1 MRKSIGLICVV
12 ITVLLL
18 GCSSTVL
25 DPYVD
30 TTCDQ
35 VTLID
40 ASKYMNASS
49 AIYTIKEINVNG
61 DCLEISIVSSGCDG
75 NSWKAELID
84 SEGIMESLI
93 VQRELRLV
101 LENLEICDAIITKT
115 FTFDLRPIQ
124 INDDKVILNV
134 KFWDEQVL
142 YEY

>member
-1 MRKSIGLICVV
+1 MRKSIGLILVV
-12 ITVLLL
+12 IIVLLL
-18 GCSSTVL
+18 GCSNNASN
-25 DPYVD
+25 PYAD
-30 TTCDQ
+30 TPCDE

-40 ASKYMNASS
+40 ASKYKNASS

-93 VQRELRLV
+93 VQRELRFV
-101 LENLEICDAIITKT
+101 LENLEICDAVITKT

-124 INDDKVILNV
+124 ITDDQVILNV
-134 KFWDEQVL
+134 KFWEEQIL
-142 YEY
+142 YTY